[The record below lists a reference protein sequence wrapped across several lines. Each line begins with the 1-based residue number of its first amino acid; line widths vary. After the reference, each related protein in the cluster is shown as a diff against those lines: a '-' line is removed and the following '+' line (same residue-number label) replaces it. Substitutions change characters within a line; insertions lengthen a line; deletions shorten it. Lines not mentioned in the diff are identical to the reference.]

1 MFITKTKH
9 GRDYIVNGYKVK
21 PEVFST
27 FICEFFTGRG
37 VAKIVEE
44 LECIGYVIIDSKEKT
59 LKNKVEEL
67 EDEIKEL
74 KTGMA
79 KQEALPF

>member
-1 MFITKTKH
+1 MYIAKTKH

-21 PEVFST
+21 PEVFAA
-27 FICEFFTGRG
+27 FINEFFTGRG
-37 VAKIVEE
+37 VAKIAELLETQGYAIIQSGNDRIRE
-44 LECIGYVIIDSKEKT
+44 LE
-59 LKNKVEEL
+59 EE
-67 EDEIKEL
+67 IREL